1 MAASPSHSRA
11 RPRKRGPV
19 AVAPP
24 PVRRLAIG
32 TCCSC
37 SVDTEARPAS
47 ARGYETCR
55 WPRGQRARA
64 PGTARWL
71 GARRFSPVGTV
82 ARCVDVAGTLRAPSS
97 AQQSHGAGE
106 PRGHGVTQS
115 GQQQRWLHQTQPR
128 ARQVGRR
135 LTRAAATVRR
145 LYPHP
150 LFLLPFVLVKHTS
163 MLTKRIFERLWTD
176 QIRVKGGTR
185 GSALLVE
192 L

>member
-1 MAASPSHSRA
+1 MPLPTRRQRGA
-11 RPRKRGPV
+11 RRGRLSVSQSGTP
-19 AVAPP
+19 AKARSSGRSPP

-55 WPRGQRARA
+55 GPRGQRARA

-106 PRGHGVTQS
+106 ARGHGVTHS
-115 GQQQRWLHQTQPR
+115 GQQQRSLHQTNPR

-150 LFLLPFVLVKHTS
+150 LFLLRFAFAKHTPAC
-163 MLTKRIFERLWTD
+163 MLTKRTFARL
-176 QIRVKGGTR
+176 
-185 GSALLVE
+185 
-192 L
+192 